1 MLDQQ
6 HFRSNLA
13 YSSLTKL
20 NLSSDSIDFRC
31 VGTRVKQRV
40 AYPLIAAVRDNP
52 MWLQQL
58 QYTQAQEQLER
69 TIYSAPVSSMQRENL
84 RIFIVA
90 QIAAV
95 RMGVSLYYLSAFQM

>member
-52 MWLQQL
+52 M
-58 QYTQAQEQLER
+58 
-69 TIYSAPVSSMQRENL
+69 
-84 RIFIVA
+84 
-90 QIAAV
+90 
-95 RMGVSLYYLSAFQM
+95 